1 MNLEYMKV
9 SLFEILFHDIL
20 IFWDALV
27 LEFRVF
33 KYIVSIDIVYIIVHA
48 DFPRR
53 SVPSSNP
60 HLKLIFKNTNNC

>member
-9 SLFEILFHDIL
+9 SLFEILFHNIL

-48 DFPRR
+48 DFPHFY
-53 SVPSSNP
+53 V
-60 HLKLIFKNTNNC
+60 